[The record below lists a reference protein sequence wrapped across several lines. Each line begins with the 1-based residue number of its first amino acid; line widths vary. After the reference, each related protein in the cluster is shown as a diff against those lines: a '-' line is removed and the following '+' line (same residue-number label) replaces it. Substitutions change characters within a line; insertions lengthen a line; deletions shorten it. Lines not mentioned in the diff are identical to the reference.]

1 LSPKLITSTLA
12 VGLAG
17 LLWALPASAGP
28 GSARATVATVTAG
41 KPSEFGFKLST
52 KSVKQGAV
60 TFKVTN
66 GGNLAHNFKVCASN
80 KGGTAN
86 ACPGKATPLI
96 APGASKTLVVT
107 FKAKGS
113 YEYLCAVPGHAAGG
127 MKGLLKVT

>member
-1 LSPKLITSTLA
+1 MRQIRLLTLSLA
-12 VGLAG
+12 AVVAVLA
-17 LLWALPASAGP
+17 WSLPASAQQ
-28 GSARATVATVTAG
+28 RATSVNVTEG
-41 KPSEFGFKLST
+41 KPSEFGIT
-52 KSVKQGAV
+52 VAPKSVKHGAV
-60 TFKVTN
+60 TFKITN
-66 GGNLAHNFKVCASN
+66 SGILPHDFKLCSSN